1 MKIKFFVFFL
11 TIGLAVSQFS
21 AQEKVETTY
30 LRPSITTFYI
40 SPSSSSAK
48 NVVSNLT
55 ANNSLEARFDKH
67 TVDFDN
73 LTLDYPAKNKKVYFP
88 APPKKPDSTAT
99 FRERKK
105 YKLAYAAYQ
114 AEKVELT
121 KKQKAY
127 KEAEVKREKL
137 LKERSIMVNNYIQST
152 SKPVVARWFSR
163 DSMGNMNIHLW
174 EERAHYSAND
184 EHVNQS
190 LNSSVSRI
198 STLGEDLM
206 KKSYIVVY
214 DLGDIEPYEDIYNEI
229 DRAKKIK
236 EKYLNIEFKPV
247 KREKE
252 GFRVSYTRYIY
263 KLNFDEN
270 VSNAFYEKYWLD
282 ESVKTNREE
291 IKNHWETASF
301 PLIKQHVYSGL
312 IEQSQ
317 PGFEEYWADVKTS
330 KKRRSKEDLLNS
342 LGNNNLN
349 GSLSSLKEVIEDFQL
364 KTSVFKAYP
373 ITAKIGAKEGIKLN
387 HRWFIYEIHLDDEG
401 HQIMKRTGWAR
412 TTSIGDNKGVA
423 TGKSPTSTF
432 RQAGGKE
439 AYSGMLMQPKPGGAA
454 SFNFGYGLASSD
466 QSTAGFVFDMDFR
479 IGNLAKGD
487 FGRGIYVGLATTSN
501 VFRNINTGE
510 IKTIEPIEWDI
521 YDSIPQLDSVSLDTI
536 GYTPDTASYSINAN
550 LFDETDSTGS
560 PTTANGIS
568 SVIYLSFGREILL
581 GNRGKYFIHP
591 QFGIGIATYKFN
603 TGGVNHLYSTMD
615 SLQIDFPAKDLSSLY
630 TYRTSVRVFSLSMG
644 VHLTPMFSLIFKGS
658 IVNRAQ
664 FYNVY
669 NSNNVIN
676 TPNTGASS
684 SWGLDKLKGN
694 TTFPI
699 FAGLRINL

>member
-1 MKIKFFVFFL
+1 MKVKFFIISL
-11 TIGLAVSQFS
+11 TILLSISQFS

-40 SPSSSSAK
+40 SPSSSDAK
-48 NVVSNLT
+48 NVVSNLKS
-55 ANNSLEARFDKH
+55 NNFLESRFDKH
-67 TVDFDN
+67 AVNFDN
-73 LTLDYPAKNKKVYFP
+73 LTLDYPAKNEKVYFP
-88 APPKKPDSTAT
+88 DPPKKPDSTAST
-99 FRERKK
+99 RERKK
-105 YKLAYAAYQ
+105 YKLAHAAFLS
-114 AEKVELT
+114 EKVILL

-127 KEAEVKREKL
+127 KEAEEKRGKL
-137 LKERSIMVNNYIQST
+137 LKERSAMVNNYIQST

-163 DSMGNMNIHLW
+163 DSLGNMNIRLW

-184 EHVNQS
+184 EHINQS

-214 DLGDIEPYEDIYNEI
+214 DMGDIESYEDIYNEM

-236 EKYLNIEFKPV
+236 EKYLDIEFKPV

-252 GFRVSYTRYIY
+252 GYRVSYTRHIY

-270 VSNAFYEKYWLD
+270 VSNTFYEKYWLD
-282 ESVKTNREE
+282 ESITTNREQ
-291 IKNHWETASF
+291 IKNQWQTASF
-301 PLIKQHVYSGL
+301 PLIKQHVSSGI

-317 PGFEEYWADVKTS
+317 PGFEEYWATVKIS
-330 KKRRSKEDLLNS
+330 KKRRSKEDMLKS

-349 GSLSSLKEVIEDFQL
+349 GSLSALKKVIKDFQL
-364 KTSVFKAYP
+364 KTSVFNAYP
-373 ITAKIGAKEGIKLN
+373 ITAKIGTKEGIKLN
-387 HRWFIYEIHLDDEG
+387 KRWFIYEIHLDDEG
-401 HQIMKRTGWAR
+401 HQIMKRSGWAR
-412 TTSIGDNKGVA
+412 ATSIGDNKGVA

-439 AYSGMLMQPKPGGAA
+439 AYSGMLMQPKYGGAA
-454 SFNFGYGLASSD
+454 SFNLGYGLVTSD

-501 VFRNINTGE
+501 AFRNINTGE

-521 YDSIPQLDSVSLDTI
+521 YDSIPQLDSVSLDTL
-536 GYTPDTASYSINAN
+536 GYTHDTTTYSINSN
-550 LFDETDSTGS
+550 LFNETDSTGEQ
-560 PTTANGIS
+560 TTANGNS
-568 SVIYLSFGREILL
+568 SVVYLSFGREFLL

-603 TGGVNHLYSTMD
+603 TGDVNHLFATMD

-644 VHLTPMFSLIFKGS
+644 VHLTPMFSLVLKGS

-664 FYNVY
+664 FSNVY
-669 NSNNVIN
+669 NSNSVIN

-684 SWGLDKLKGN
+684 SWGIDKLKGN
-694 TTFPI
+694 TTFPL
-699 FAGLRINL
+699 FAALRINL